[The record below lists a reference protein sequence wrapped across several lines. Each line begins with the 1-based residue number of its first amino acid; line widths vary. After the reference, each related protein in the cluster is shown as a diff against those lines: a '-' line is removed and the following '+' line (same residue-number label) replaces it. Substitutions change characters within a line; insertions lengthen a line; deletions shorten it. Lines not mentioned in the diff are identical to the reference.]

1 LRFDAQY
8 GVTTEA
14 LVFLGSLDPEAIG
27 PSILDATHYEATPV
41 GDLATLLAAVPIPLD
56 GATFVDL
63 GSGMGR
69 VALLASAYPF
79 RQVIGVEISPA
90 LHEIARDNLGAFVG
104 RKLCRDVRLVRADA
118 ATFSLPRG
126 NLIAYL
132 YNPFRGAVLDAVVE
146 RLAQR
151 SGETV
156 VLYHTP
162 VERTA
167 FEASGAFEQLAETAR
182 GIVYRRKLIL

>member
-1 LRFDAQY
+1 
-8 GVTTEA
+8 
-14 LVFLGSLDPEAIG
+14 
-27 PSILDATHYEATPV
+27 
-41 GDLATLLAAVPIPLD
+41 
-56 GATFVDL
+56 
-63 GSGMGR
+63 
-69 VALLASAYPF
+69 LLASAYPF

-151 SGETV
+151 SGETI